1 MPSADLVIEVV
12 DDSQYIVTE
21 ETTTE
26 FLEEGIQGPPGSVDT
41 QLILGSRVVSSVN
54 YIVDVHDY
62 LLYANTLDNGITFI
76 LPESPVNGQIFV
88 FKKVHPNHTMAV
100 SGNTRYID
108 GSLSISFTDVYS
120 CVTISFSGPLNRW
133 YRLS

>member
-1 MPSADLVIEVV
+1 MPSADLVIEIV
-12 DDSQYIVTE
+12 DDSQYVVTE

-26 FLEEGIQGPPGSVDT
+26 FLEEGLQGPPGSVDT

-62 LLYANTLDNGITFI
+62 ILYANTLDNGITFL
-76 LPESPVNGQIFV
+76 LPESPVNGQIFE
-88 FKKVHPNHTMAV
+88 FKKVHANHTMAI

-120 CVTISFSGPLNRW
+120 HVKITFSGPLNRW